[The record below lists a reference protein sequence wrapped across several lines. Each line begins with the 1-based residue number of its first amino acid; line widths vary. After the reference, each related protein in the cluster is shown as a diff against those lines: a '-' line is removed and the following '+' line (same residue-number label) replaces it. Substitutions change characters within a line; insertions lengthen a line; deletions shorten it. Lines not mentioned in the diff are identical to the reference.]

1 MMLRAKDVADR
12 IVKKCA
18 RDGNPVTNIKL
29 QQLLYLAKTL
39 GGKLLRFADDM
50 EAYPFG
56 PCVPAVYYAYGHWG
70 AMPIEPHDPTETDS
84 LPDGAKARLNAVLD
98 AYAGM
103 MPWELHRIVCT
114 NGSPWEKAYRN
125 GKGTVIRT
133 KEEKGAI

>member
-1 MMLRAKDVADR
+1 MLRAKDVADR

-18 RDGNPVTNIKL
+18 RDGNPVTNLKL
-29 QQLLYLAKTL
+29 QQLLYLAKTQ
-39 GGKLLRFADDM
+39 GGELLRFADDT

-56 PCVPAVYYAYGHWG
+56 PCVPDVYYAYGHWG

-84 LPDGAKARLNAVLD
+84 LPEKAKARLDAVLD

-103 MPWELHRIVCT
+103 MPWELHRIVCA

-125 GKGTVIRT
+125 GKGTVIGT
-133 KEEKGAI
+133 EDEKGAI